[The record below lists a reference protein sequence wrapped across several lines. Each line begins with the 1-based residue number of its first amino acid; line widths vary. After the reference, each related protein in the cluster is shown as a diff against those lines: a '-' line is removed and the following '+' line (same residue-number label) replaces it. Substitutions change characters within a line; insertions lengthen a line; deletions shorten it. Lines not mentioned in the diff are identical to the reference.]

1 MKKNMILSAAVLLS
15 ATAFADDFNL
25 YYDSSAGNTGIKI
38 ESVANLQKITF
49 EDGKMVTFTTDGK
62 TQTLNTAD
70 IKRLFFSTE
79 KTVTA
84 IEGVEEGAAGEKV
97 YEVFDLM
104 GRKINID
111 PHTGELPKGVYI
123 VNGKKILVK

>member
-1 MKKNMILSAAVLLS
+1 MKKNMILSAAVLFS
-15 ATAFADDFNL
+15 ATVFADDFNL

-49 EDGKMVTFTTDGK
+49 EDGKMVAFTADGK

-79 KTVTA
+79 KTA
-84 IEGVEEGAAGEKV
+84 GIEGIEEGVAGERVHEV
-97 YEVFDLM
+97 YDLT
-104 GRKINID
+104 GRKINVD
-111 PHTGELPKGVYI
+111 PQTGALPKGMYI
-123 VNGKKILVK
+123 INGKKILVK